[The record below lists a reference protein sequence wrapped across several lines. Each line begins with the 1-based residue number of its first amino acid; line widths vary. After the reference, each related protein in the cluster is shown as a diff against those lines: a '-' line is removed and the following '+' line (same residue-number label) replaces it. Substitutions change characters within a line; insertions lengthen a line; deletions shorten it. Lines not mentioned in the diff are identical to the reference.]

1 MRPEVRE
8 HFRRRLLAERR
19 RIAADLGF
27 DGGVGR
33 LSQRASTSELST
45 YDNHPGDVGTE
56 TFEMAKDVG
65 RRRDVQRALHD
76 IDAALARLEEGTYGY
91 CQRCGRPIPRER
103 LEALPA
109 TPFCKPCAEAMAER
123 EKQVRGTARPVEEE
137 LLAPPFARSWRDGT
151 DEVGFDGEDAW
162 QSVAQYGSS
171 DTPQDVGE
179 PATYP
184 DVYEDA
190 GDDSGLVEHTDR
202 LLDLRFESAEDIAV
216 AQEAVKEHR
225 RRDSGGDGD
234 FGAAP
239 EASQDPSP
247 GPADRDAGGRRDRG

>member
-8 HFRRRLLAERR
+8 HFRQRLLAERR
-19 RIAADLGF
+19 RIAADLRF
-27 DGGVGR
+27 DSDIGR
-33 LSQRASTSELST
+33 LSLRESVGELST

-56 TFEMAKDVG
+56 TFERAKDVA

-109 TPFCKPCAEAMAER
+109 TPYCEACAEAMAER
-123 EKQVRGTARPVEEE
+123 EKRVRGTARPVEEA
-137 LLAPPFARSWRDGT
+137 LLSPPFARSWRDDT
-151 DEVGFDGEDAW
+151 DEVDFDGEDAW

-190 GDDSGLVEHTDR
+190 GDDGGLVEHTDR
-202 LLDLRFESAEDIAV
+202 LLDLRFESAEDVAV

-225 RRDSGGDGD
+225 RRNTGGDGD
-234 FGAAP
+234 FDAAP
-239 EASQDPSP
+239 GRSQDRRRRS
-247 GPADRDAGGRRDRG
+247 ADGDAAGGGEGR